1 MKKNKEP
8 ISEYNA
14 RMRKLISSIGV
25 HEETIFDY
33 NPTDAELG
41 RWGGRIT
48 FDKCFEYKIYV
59 TFTSRDNRLY
69 MLGLLFSMRGDYEKG
84 NEYFSQIE
92 DRDMLHTLVEDF

>member
-1 MKKNKEP
+1 MEKYKEP

-14 RMRKLISSIGV
+14 RMRELISSIGV

-41 RWGGRIT
+41 RWGGRGS
-48 FDKCFEYKIYV
+48 FDFSIEHRVYV
-59 TFTSRDNRLY
+59 IFTERDNRLY